1 MKWIYLIIA
10 GLFEVWWA
18 VELKFSEGFT
28 RILPSILTIVGMILS
43 FYFLSVSLKSL
54 PLGTAYAIWTDI
66 GTIGTVILGIVLFKE
81 PLDIIRIICI
91 ILIVSGIIG
100 LKLTSN

>member
-54 PLGTAYAIWTDI
+54 PFGTAYAIWTGI